1 MSEHRE
7 VKRGRVGAWFGA
19 ALLNILA
26 VLGVVCIVLVILSV
40 VFNISIMMF
49 KTGSMSPTI
58 PAGSIALVRET
69 PAAQMEIGD
78 VVTVDRGEKILPVTH
93 RVVSILDKDAQSG
106 RVTFELRGDAN
117 EEKDPEPYT
126 ATTVRTVMFSIP
138 GVAPILQQ
146 WRNPFLLGGITIAA
160 SLLVVW
166 AFWPRRGDEP
176 DETDNPG
183 ESDGSA
189 DGGEPSASAVRGK
202 VDELRAPARSPKHA
216 VAAPIIVA
224 MLFGGGAAADGFGV
238 DATASGS
245 TGAVSAQSSSEV
257 HGQYLRLKA
266 FGDDEKM
273 LGLSPG
279 SSANWIVDVWVEDA
293 DPGTVDLEIGAGQVT
308 EPLASALVVD
318 VHSCDR
324 TSADEGCPEGSRS
337 LLSGVPLTD
346 LGRAPD
352 GNRVLDEMPSEDER
366 RIDVTVSL
374 LPGADA
380 QEVAG
385 ETSSVRITALGQGE
399 ELSVGPGDPGPD
411 DPGEADADSD
421 GSGTDDP
428 SAEGPGG
435 SGDLPW
441 TGIDGWQWFLLTAFV
456 LIVVGSAVVSRTR
469 RAKQS

>member
-7 VKRGRVGAWFGA
+7 VKRGRVGACLGA

-58 PAGSIALVRET
+58 QAGSIALVRET

-117 EEKDPEPYT
+117 EGKDPEPYT

-166 AFWPRRGDEP
+166 AFWPRRGEGD
-176 DETDNPG
+176 DSGDG
-183 ESDGSA
+183 E
-189 DGGEPSASAVRGK
+189 EPSASSARAE
-202 VDELRAPARSPKHA
+202 VDKLRAPARSPKHA

-224 MLFGGGAAADGFGV
+224 MLFGGGAAADGIGV

-279 SSANWIVDVWVEDA
+279 AAANWTVDVWVEDA

-374 LPGADA
+374 LPDA
-380 QEVAG
+380 NAKAVAG
-385 ETSSVRITALGQGE
+385 QTSSVRITALGQGE
-399 ELSVGPGDPGPD
+399 ELSVGPGEPGPD
-411 DPGEADADSD
+411 DPGEEDADSD
-421 GSGTDDP
+421 GSDSDD
-428 SAEGPGG
+428 SGAEGLGG
-435 SGDLPW
+435 SGELPW
-441 TGIDGWQWFLLTAFV
+441 TGIDGWPWFLLAAFV

-469 RAKQS
+469 RASI